1 MIKIRYVPD
10 LLCLELKSL
19 KLYLWSYRN
28 EGAYFEKVINQILN
42 DLVAA
47 CSPRWMEVVGEFNIR
62 GGIATNV
69 TAVYE
74 QRRGSRPGL
83 H

>member
-19 KLYLWSYRN
+19 KLYLWSFRD
-28 EGAYFEKVINQILN
+28 EGAYFEKLVNQILN

-74 QRRGSRPGL
+74 RRQGHRQGL